1 MMKIL
6 SPTTHGVLD
15 YLLAIAFLAAPAF
28 FGFES
33 EAAASLARIIGIA
46 YLIASFVTRYPLGA
60 LKWIPFP
67 VHGALEAITAVSWIV
82 MPWLFGFAADIAARN
97 FFVVAGVGLLAVC
110 AITNY
115 RAADYAYGP
124 GAHERRVAGE
134 RHSAGLGHE
143 RHRSAGPR
151 IRFQDVDFRV
161 RPVRVGDGELDVH
174 EAANVEGRRQRP

>member
-33 EAAASLARIIGIA
+33 ETAASLARIIGIA
-46 YLIASFVTRYPLGA
+46 YLAVSFLTRYPLGA

-67 VHGALEAITAVSWIV
+67 VHGVLEAIMAAAWIV
-82 MPWLFGFAADIAARN
+82 MPWLFGFAGDVAARN
-97 FFVVAGVGLLAVC
+97 FFIIAGAALLAVC

-124 GAHERRVAGE
+124 GGHERRAMSDRRRRVIPVATD
-134 RHSAGLGHE
+134 R
-143 RHRSAGPR
+143 R
-151 IRFQDVDFRV
+151 IGYD
-161 RPVRVGDGELDVH
+161 
-174 EAANVEGRRQRP
+174 RRTYA